1 MSEEIVRPRKS
12 TLASV
17 SKRKKRYRPGTRA
30 LMEIRAYQKSHSLLL
45 RKLPFARLVREIS
58 NKYSR
63 QPLRWQRLGIE
74 ALQEAVEAYLVH
86 LFEDSYLSCYCVVC
100 CLSAIC
106 VLPSCECYF
115 QVSMTVLGQNW
126 LYLYFSMFDVKRV
139 LEITLYGCR
148 IVLLVL
154 LYGILLLDWMCR
166 NLCALHAKRVTIM
179 PRDIQLA
186 RRIRGI
192 QNA

>member
-1 MSEEIVRPRKS
+1 MARSKNKSRSARKSTSSSGASSPAMSEEIVRPRKS

-86 LFEDSYLSCYCVVC
+86 LFEDS
-100 CLSAIC
+100 
-106 VLPSCECYF
+106 
-115 QVSMTVLGQNW
+115 
-126 LYLYFSMFDVKRV
+126 
-139 LEITLYGCR
+139 
-148 IVLLVL
+148 
-154 LYGILLLDWMCR
+154 